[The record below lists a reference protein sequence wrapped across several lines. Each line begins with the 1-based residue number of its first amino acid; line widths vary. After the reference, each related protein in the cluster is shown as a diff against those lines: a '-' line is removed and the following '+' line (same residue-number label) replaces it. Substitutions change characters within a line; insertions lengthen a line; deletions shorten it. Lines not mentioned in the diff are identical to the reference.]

1 MTRQSLR
8 SLLIIPALVLA
19 VAAPSFAAS
28 KPAGSPKKTTSAAA
42 AKPAELVDI
51 NNATKEQLSALPGIG
66 DTYAQKMIDG
76 RPYTAKS
83 QLKSK
88 NILPAATY
96 EKIAK
101 LIIAKQPPAP
111 ASTPAPKTTPKTTK

>member
-1 MTRQSLR
+1 MNRQSLL
-8 SLLIIPALVLA
+8 SLMVIPALVLA
-19 VAAPSFAAS
+19 VASPSFAGA
-28 KPAGSPKKTTSAAA
+28 KQTGTQTKATTTATKA
-42 AKPAELVDI
+42 AELVDI

-66 DTYAQKMIDG
+66 DAYAQKMIDG

-101 LIIAKQPPAP
+101 RITVKQPPAP
-111 ASTPAPKTTPKTTK
+111 ASTPAPKTTPKATK